1 MLRKG
6 FTLIELLIVIT
17 IIAILAGAA
26 IPYVADYIDE
36 SRSARAKQDMSEIRN
51 ALVRWEL
58 NRSTWDS
65 SVSSIEPL
73 VGPFLSQLLI
83 DPWGAPYQIQASAS
97 RVLSYGPDGA
107 AGGGDDLALDFRP
120 PMAVT
125 KVEYIDANTSGA
137 VDIGDGLIFYCTRP
151 VNVAGDLTKV
161 EIGADDEVNAI
172 AGGDT
177 LYNLDGTTGIDGTSF
192 RVIASITVALANAP
206 DGFDGNDVIIAAG
219 VAFGDASDQIT
230 PLPVQ
235 YAKKASLKLKAT
247 G

>member
-65 SVSSIEPL
+65 GTSSIEPL

-83 DPWGAPYQIQASAS
+83 DPWGSPYVIQASAS
-97 RVLSYGPDGA
+97 RVISYGPDGKIST
-107 AGGGDDLALDFRP
+107 GDDLALDFRP

-125 KVEYIDANTSGA
+125 KVEYLDVDKSGTVNA
-137 VDIGDGLIFYCTRP
+137 SDSLTFYCTRP
-151 VNVAGDLTKV
+151 VANDTDTGVTVGTVALSTF
-161 EIGADDEVNAI
+161 APAM
-172 AGGDT
+172 
-177 LYNLDGTTGIDGTSF
+177 YNLDGTTAVNGTSF
-192 RVIASITVALANAP
+192 RVIASFTSTPV
-206 DGFDGNDVIIAAG
+206 FTSNDIVIPNKTAI
-219 VAFGDASDQIT
+219 GDAGASNV
-230 PLPVQ
+230 PPVPVQ
-235 YAKKASLKLKAT
+235 FAKPALLKLKAA
-247 G
+247 GW